1 MLFTEL
7 KRTNSSRWLNVLQVQ
22 LPSNVQ
28 QCTMHMRES
37 CLTQIL
43 HENLRVYVTKE
54 APSPSLRRKRKN
66 TKTHLETNKHK
77 GIYEFFPAD
86 STRIPPLP

>member
-1 MLFTEL
+1 
-7 KRTNSSRWLNVLQVQ
+7 
-22 LPSNVQ
+22 
-28 QCTMHMRES
+28 MHMRES

-66 TKTHLETNKHK
+66 TKTHIETNKHK

-86 STRIPPLP
+86 STRIHSSFALKGTPLKSKSASNV

>member
-1 MLFTEL
+1 MFFKYSCQAMYNAYARILSDTDFTR
-7 KRTNSSRWLNVLQVQ
+7 KFA
-22 LPSNVQ
+22 
-28 QCTMHMRES
+28 C
-37 CLTQIL
+37 
-43 HENLRVYVTKE
+43 VYVTKE

-66 TKTHLETNKHK
+66 TKTHIETNKHK

>member
-1 MLFTEL
+1 
-7 KRTNSSRWLNVLQVQ
+7 
-22 LPSNVQ
+22 
-28 QCTMHMRES
+28 MHMRES

-66 TKTHLETNKHK
+66 TKTHIETNKHK

-86 STRIPPLP
+86 STRIHSSFALKGAPLKSKSASNV

>member
-7 KRTNSSRWLNVLQVQ
+7 KRTNKCSSSTVAK
-22 LPSNVQ
+22 

-66 TKTHLETNKHK
+66 TKTHIETNKHK